1 MRDRFG
7 DEIEEE
13 LPSEITAPEEPDDF
27 EEENPPEEWMSAH
40 CEWCDDNGIR
50 LNQLGVCDHID
61 YGAIAR
67 RHLPAI
73 KQMLKKGSV

>member
-7 DEIEEE
+7 DEIEEIDDE
-13 LPSEITAPEEPDDF
+13 LPPEIEGPDEEPDAAPEET
-27 EEENPPEEWMSAH
+27 MVAH
-40 CEWCDDNGIR
+40 CEFCDDNGIR
-50 LNQLGVCDHID
+50 LNGLYRCDHID

-73 KQMLKKGSV
+73 KNQLKKARR